1 MAGRE
6 EPALAVGNGAGER
19 RSIDSAVRHVEIMTR
34 SVEDLI
40 GPLNEIEQRYAPR
53 QLWVAGDPSIFVA
66 GRITSVVGSCQPSP
80 AGVRRTRRLV
90 SELVKRDIA
99 VLSGLALGVDTAA
112 HTTAIRLGGRTI
124 AVLGTPLDEVTPWSN
139 TRLQDVIIREHVA
152 VSQFDPG
159 STVKKWNFTVRNRT
173 MALLSPATVIVEAGE
188 GSGTRHQGWAAL
200 RLGRPLY
207 FLESAVRSGNIRWIN
222 EQIEYGAEILTDQ
235 SCAEA
240 LDSIPSRLPIP
251 AHRFEEIVPS

>member
-90 SELVKRDIA
+90 SEL
-99 VLSGLALGVDTAA
+99 
-112 HTTAIRLGGRTI
+112 
-124 AVLGTPLDEVTPWSN
+124 
-139 TRLQDVIIREHVA
+139 
-152 VSQFDPG
+152 
-159 STVKKWNFTVRNRT
+159 
-173 MALLSPATVIVEAGE
+173 
-188 GSGTRHQGWAAL
+188 
-200 RLGRPLY
+200 
-207 FLESAVRSGNIRWIN
+207 
-222 EQIEYGAEILTDQ
+222 
-235 SCAEA
+235 
-240 LDSIPSRLPIP
+240 
-251 AHRFEEIVPS
+251 